1 MKNILHITNT
11 DPARD
16 SRIQKELVALTK
28 LHGVKVFSIGVPE
41 RKVQADN
48 VLDGSILMYIG
59 LLVRRLQFIPRP
71 IRYFFELIEFTV
83 RAVIYGRRIKPDVIH
98 SHDTFALPAGW
109 ILKLLSNGRLVYDAH
124 ELESDKNG
132 QNLVLSKATLFIERF
147 CWGKVDLLISVSESI
162 LSWYAQ
168 KFGEVPCLLVLNAPV
183 VQQLSEPREII
194 DIASKYFHGYYGI
207 PADHLVFLYL
217 GILGQGRGIELCLEA
232 FAGGPDNVHVVFVG
246 FGEMESQIAA
256 KAERFSNIHIH
267 PPVAHDQVVPL
278 ATHADYGLC
287 LVENASLSDYYCLP
301 NKLFEYCF
309 ARIPVLASNLPEINR
324 LVNKFALG
332 VCCEPNVVSVRSALK
347 KIVEGSDE
355 YNTAD
360 VSSLSWETQESR
372 LKKYYEEILLV

>member
-16 SRIQKELVALTK
+16 SRIQKELVALAK
-28 LHGVKVFSIGVPE
+28 LKGVKVFSIGVPE
-41 RKVQADN
+41 RKIKADN

-59 LLVRRLQFIPRP
+59 LLARRLQFLPRP

-83 RAVIYGRRIKPDVIH
+83 RAVIYGRHVKPNVIH
-98 SHDTFALPAGW
+98 CHDTFALPAGW
-109 ILKLLSNGRLVYDAH
+109 ILKLLSNSRLVYDAH

-132 QNLVLSKATLFIERF
+132 QNLVLSKATIFIERL

-162 LSWYAQ
+162 LSWYVR
-168 KFGEVPCLLVLNAPV
+168 KLGEVPCLLVLNAPII
-183 VQQLSEPREII
+183 QQSSESRETI
-194 DIASKYFHGYYGI
+194 DPVSKYFHAHYGI
-207 PADHLVFLYL
+207 PADHLIFIYL
-217 GILGQGRGIELCLEA
+217 GILGPGRGIELCLEA
-232 FAGGPDNVHVVFVG
+232 FAGGPDNVHIVFMG
-246 FGEMESQIAA
+246 FGDMESQIAA
-256 KAERFSNIHIH
+256 KAEIFTNIHIH

-324 LVNKFALG
+324 LVKEFALG
-332 VCCEPNVVSVRSALK
+332 VCCEPNVGSVRLALK
-347 KIVEGSDE
+347 KIVEDRPKF
-355 YNTAD
+355 NTTD
-360 VSSLSWETQESR
+360 VSSLSWETQASR